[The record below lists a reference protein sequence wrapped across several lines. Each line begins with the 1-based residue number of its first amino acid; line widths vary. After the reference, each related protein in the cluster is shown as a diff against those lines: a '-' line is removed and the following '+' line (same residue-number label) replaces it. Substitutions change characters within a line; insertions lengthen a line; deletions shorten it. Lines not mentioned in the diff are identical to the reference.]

1 MTLPCIFVINRRSF
15 FQDQPGVLP
24 KHLYGQPIER
34 MTAGRQKNSITLT
47 TDGWF
52 KQLMQKQA
60 TALDKPFKNV
70 PQKQVV
76 LPFFK
81 SVEIAVKSIR
91 TRFFRS
97 LITTVSLILAI
108 SFYTYIQTNSI
119 IISGLFSTAGPDVV
133 QQLNQDGYVQ
143 PLPGEKQTADP
154 KERWILFLSLLV
166 CVVGIVNTQ
175 LMAVAD
181 RFREIGTMKCLGALD
196 RFVLRLFLIEATL
209 QGLIGSAIGAVIGA
223 VIALLTAAIKYGSPA
238 FFASGL
244 GTVIHTI
251 SGAIL
256 LGCTLSIIGVLY
268 PALLAAKMRPVE
280 AMKGRD

>member
-1 MTLPCIFVINRRSF
+1 MDYFI
-15 FQDQPGVLP
+15 
-24 KHLYGQPIER
+24 
-34 MTAGRQKNSITLT
+34 
-47 TDGWF
+47 
-52 KQLMQKQA
+52 LMQPE
-60 TALDKPFKNV
+60 TKPKKNL

-81 SVEIAVKSIR
+81 SVEIALKSIKS
-91 TRFFRS
+91 RFFRS

-108 SFYTYIQTNSI
+108 SFYSYIKVNSH
-119 IISGLFSTAGPDVV
+119 IISGIVFSENKIAIQTLAQQGYEIPPAGQPYNTA
-133 QQLNQDGYVQ
+133 
-143 PLPGEKQTADP
+143 P

-209 QGLIGSAIGAVIGA
+209 QGFIGAALGA
-223 VIALLTAAIKYGSPA
+223 LAGAGIALSGSLMKFGTWIINYATLNNIFISLAASI
-238 FFASGL
+238 F
-244 GTVIHTI
+244 
-251 SGAIL
+251 
-256 LGCTLSIIGVLY
+256 LGCFLSILGVLY
-268 PALLAAKMRPVE
+268 PALLAARMQPVE